1 MKLKLLPTPKEL
13 GQPMNSLPS
22 KEFGGT
28 GGDYTWEDYDLE
40 VRTKFPVRY
49 WLNEALENI
58 IFFLTTWHRLSH
70 IWYWIRTHTY
80 NRYHIIDI
88 RKAEPEKKDGYKWGW
103 IDRSEA
109 LTLVMF
115 TVLREFVEKEL
126 RKFKCADLE
135 QDYNQEILALY
146 KWWTVDRLVELEHW
160 EAESTK
166 YYERWKKSKRNDE
179 EARTK
184 WLEFDGKP
192 YEKEN
197 EMLLRLIKVKNHMW
211 T

>member
-1 MKLKLLPTPKEL
+1 MRLKLLPTPKEL
-13 GQPMNSLPS
+13 GQPMNNLPS
-22 KEFGGT
+22 AEFGAKRGY
-28 GGDYTWEDYDLE
+28 YTWEDYDLE
-40 VRTKFPVRY
+40 VKTKFPVRY

-58 IFFLTTWHRLSH
+58 IFFITTWHRLSH

-80 NRYHIIDI
+80 RRYHIIDM
-88 RKAEPEKKDGYKWGW
+88 RKAEPENKDGYKWGW

-126 RKFKCADLE
+126 RKFKYADLE
-135 QDYNQEILALY
+135 QDYNKEILALY

-160 EAESTK
+160 ESESTK
-166 YYERWKKSKRNDE
+166 YYERWKKDQTDE
-179 EARTK
+179 EAKIK
-184 WLEFDGKP
+184 WREFDAKP
-192 YEKEN
+192 YEKEE
-197 EMLLRLIKVKNHMW
+197 EMLLRLLKVKNHMW